1 MFTSDL
7 ASPNELCGVG
17 QASCLPLENEG
28 VGLVRWFSIG
38 QRQGVQRS
46 LLVVTVTRRRD
57 GWGRGCQRP
66 AE

>member
-1 MFTSDL
+1 MYTSDW
-7 ASPNELCGVG
+7 ASQKVCGVG

-28 VGLVRWFSIG
+28 VGRDGWFSIG
-38 QRQGVQRS
+38 QTQGVQRS

-57 GWGRGCQRP
+57 GWGRGCKRA